1 MNRTLMQRAVLV
13 AAVGLGLAACGERP
27 PMDSTQ
33 TGYRGTGM
41 VTITN
46 PRIQAELQAKNVP
59 PPALPPIPGES
70 PLARDVYKNVQ
81 VLTDLTVNEFIH
93 QMTAQANWVAPK
105 EQCAYCHNLADFA
118 SDEKYTKI
126 VARRMLSMTRD
137 INVNWQKHVQKTGVT
152 CYTCHRGNPV
162 PKDVWFINPGPGSRG
177 MAARDHGQ
185 NRPAPNINLTS
196 LPYDPYTPF
205 LLGDGNI
212 RVQTTTALPTGNTQ
226 DIKATED
233 TYALMIHT
241 SQALGVNCE
250 HCHNSR
256 AWPIWGQG
264 NPQRV
269 VGWYAIRMVRGLNN
283 DYMAPLTPTFPP
295 NRLGPT
301 GDVAKI
307 NCTTCHQG
315 QPKPLNGVSMLAEHP
330 ELARLAPPVVAVDP
344 ATAVPASEA
353 DVAAAAAARDAAAAQ
368 AMQPGDGG
376 A

>member
-1 MNRTLMQRAVLV
+1 
-13 AAVGLGLAACGERP
+13 
-27 PMDSTQ
+27 
-33 TGYRGTGM
+33 
-41 VTITN
+41 
-46 PRIQAELQAKNVP
+46 
-59 PPALPPIPGES
+59 
-70 PLARDVYKNVQ
+70 
-81 VLTDLTVNEFIH
+81 
-93 QMTAQANWVAPK
+93 
-105 EQCAYCHNLADFA
+105 
-118 SDEKYTKI
+118 
-126 VARRMLSMTRD
+126 
-137 INVNWQKHVQKTGVT
+137 
-152 CYTCHRGNPV
+152 V
-162 PKDVWFINPGPGSRG
+162 PKDVWFINPGPGSKG
-177 MAARDHGQ
+177 MAARDQGQ

-256 AWPIWGQG
+256 AWPVWGQG

-283 DYMAPLTPTFPP
+283 DYMAPLTQTFPP

-330 ELARLAPPVVAVDP
+330 ELARLAPPVVAADP
-344 ATAVPASEA
+344 AAVPASEA